1 MNELSEGSGGS
12 PETTPTQVAMPPQ
25 RVLRV
30 QMIGGPGVGK
40 TSFLAALGLIAQTP
54 RNQLT
59 ITLVGD
65 QTKRRLET
73 LSQSIKHGVWPTK
86 TVHGESFVFQLHRR
100 RHSVTIEIDDI
111 AGESFVASMRHGNAD
126 DAAARTSYLIEH
138 CDLLL
143 LMIDGGRL
151 DSDDPLPESELIQ
164 AVSEKN
170 RAAKTPTTRVAVIVT
185 KADLCIR
192 YPVRTASQAKARVQ
206 QRMPALTDFLHHH
219 TAHISW
225 IPVSVCGFGDHL
237 PLADLPSQS
246 HNTDSKQ
253 PSDCAARGN
262 FSPTGFEPLL
272 DLFLAIADQRRLARR
287 RVVLVISIA
296 AIFLGA
302 AIFKY
307 RDYEVAQQQRQIEN
321 PNLRVQDF
329 PGEVA
334 VANESLYRGR
344 VLEWIRAAN
353 DDIQSA
359 STPREVDAVLM
370 RVADLPTAATRLAA
384 DELTAIEINGR
395 KRKETLLFATVAAAE
410 QTGDAIAIGAAVD
423 QYLKNYPSGPNAPH
437 ARSLL
442 SKQEDKRRSRAR
454 EEIESVI
461 VRDAATLERKL
472 ELIVQYLDQFDAVV
486 SPVEGDQMR
495 IAIDAAR
502 TMLRP
507 SQYDITLVRT
517 AGLDR
522 PRAHG
527 VAVAVDSNQIALF
540 DDSGTVS
547 EKIWNR
553 TFNLRWQL
561 GNRVEVTMLNFRYR
575 NNPMAYF
582 DSPSPLSILVLARK
596 SQPTRYGEAYLT
608 TQPPVTITMK
618 CEQLPEETVTAIEQW
633 IFPGNAW

>member
-1 MNELSEGSGGS
+1 MEDIRAEGGGV
-12 PETTPTQVAMPPQ
+12 PETAITPEAPVLPQTAAPQAVMPLRPG
-25 RVLRV
+25 LRV

-54 RNQLT
+54 RNRLT

-73 LSQSIKHGVWPTK
+73 LSQSIKHGLWPTK

-100 RHSVTIEIDDI
+100 RQSVTIEIDDI
-111 AGESFVASMRHGNAD
+111 AGESFVTSMRLGNAD
-126 DAAARTSYLIEH
+126 DAAARTSYLIER
-138 CDLLL
+138 CDLLI
-143 LMIDGGRL
+143 LMVDGGQL
-151 DSDDPLPESELIQ
+151 DTDDPLPESELIQ

-170 RAAKTPTTRVAVIVT
+170 RAARTPITRVAVVVT
-185 KADLCIR
+185 KADLCTG
-192 YPVRTASQAKARVQ
+192 YPVRTESQAKARVQ

-219 TAHISW
+219 TDHVSW
-225 IPVSVCGFGDHL
+225 IPVSVCGFGDHAHSE
-237 PLADLPSQS
+237 PPR
-246 HNTDSKQ
+246 T
-253 PSDCAARGN
+253 

-272 DLFLAIADQRRLARR
+272 DLFLSIADQPRLARR
-287 RVVLVISIA
+287 RIVLAMVVS
-296 AIFLGA
+296 AIFLFA
-302 AIFKY
+302 SLYKY
-307 RDYEVAQQQRQIEN
+307 RDYEVTQQKRQIED
-321 PNLRVQDF
+321 PNLHVHDL
-329 PGEVA
+329 PA
-334 VANESLYRGR
+334 DIAAANEALYRGR
-344 VLEWIRAAN
+344 VLELIRTAN

-370 RVADLPTAATRLAA
+370 RVADLPAAATRLAA

-395 KRKETLLFATVAAAE
+395 KRKESLLFATVTVAE
-410 QTGDAIAIGAAVD
+410 QTGEAEAIGAAVD
-423 QYLKNYPSGPNAPH
+423 QYLKSYPSGPNAPH

-472 ELIVQYLDQFDAVV
+472 ELIINYLHQFDAVI
-486 SPVEGDQMR
+486 SPVEGHQIR
-495 IAIDAAR
+495 IAIEAAR

-527 VAVAVDSNQIALF
+527 VAVAVDANQIALF

-547 EKIWNR
+547 ERIWNR

-575 NNPMAYF
+575 NNPIAFF
-582 DSPSPLSILVLARK
+582 DSPNPLSILVLARK
-596 SQPTRYGEAYLT
+596 SQPTRFGEAYLSI
-608 TQPPVTITMK
+608 QPPVSITMK